1 MTFLSLGKTNTM
13 ANAAAKGGIP
23 PTHIKLSQGASML
36 EIKAAY
42 APITIK
48 ATENMDEANAVSLP
62 RTVGVKRPIIKLTA
76 TVK

>member
-1 MTFLSLGKTNTM
+1 
-13 ANAAAKGGIP
+13 
-23 PTHIKLSQGASML
+23 ML